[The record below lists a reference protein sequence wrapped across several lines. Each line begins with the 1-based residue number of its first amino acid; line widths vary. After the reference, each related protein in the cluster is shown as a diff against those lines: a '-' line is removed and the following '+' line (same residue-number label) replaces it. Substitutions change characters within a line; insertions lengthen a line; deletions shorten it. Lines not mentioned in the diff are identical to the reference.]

1 MFNYAPP
8 TKPQSP
14 KNKNLVEGNA
24 MPANNWAPEADS
36 PFLNSS
42 LPDESPAPISAVID
56 PNAYAFDSVDSKSNV
71 LNSDV
76 RIVGQVRFSD
86 ELLMDGSV
94 EGEIISDGILT
105 VGENAVIKA
114 KTKGGT
120 TIRTQS
126 AYIRGKVTGNV
137 EVQDLVE
144 LAANSQLIGNIIAA
158 RLVIQDGAA
167 FIGSS
172 MVRGAHSNL
181 DLSDFE
187 EETKASAAKIAT
199 SSSNI
204 LKGDDLLA

>member
-1 MFNYAPP
+1 MFNYAPSN
-8 TKPQSP
+8 KPQSL
-14 KNKNLVEGNA
+14 KNNNLAEANA
-24 MPANNWAPEADS
+24 MPTNDWAPEVDS
-36 PFLNSS
+36 PFLNPALPSESS
-42 LPDESPAPISAVID
+42 APISAVID
-56 PNAYAFDSVDSKSNV
+56 PNAYAFDSDDSKSNV
-71 LNSDV
+71 LNADV

-105 VGENAVIKA
+105 VGENAVIKS

-137 EVQDLVE
+137 EVLDLVE
-144 LAANSQLIGNIIAA
+144 LASNAQLIGNITAA
-158 RLVIQDGAA
+158 RLIIQDGAA

-172 MVRGAHSNL
+172 MVRGSYSNL

-187 EETKASAAKIAT
+187 TEAKPPVAKAS
-199 SSSNI
+199 SSKSR
-204 LKGDDLLA
+204 KGDDLLA